1 MTTRNSAGKGTTVKF
16 GLLYVNASELG
27 APEHAKAVAI
37 AAEQAGFESLWAIE
51 HIVVP
56 QGYETQY
63 PYSDSGRMPIG
74 EDASLPEPLTWL
86 AYVAAVTERIRL
98 CTGVLVLPQRNPLLL
113 AKAVASLD
121 FLSGGRVTL
130 GIGAGW
136 LKEEFDAL
144 GFPFEGRGK
153 RLDETIEILRRLWR
167 EPAASFE
174 GEHFSFGP
182 VICRPQPPSGSVPIV
197 IGGHSEI
204 AAKRAG
210 RVGDGFY
217 PGKGNIFGLY
227 QLARETAETA
237 GRDPDAIELTS
248 GVGDHQLQD
257 LSFFRRLA
265 EKGVS
270 RVLIPAIPSDPRG
283 TLERIEQ
290 MSESIVQPLMDD
302 LGA

>member
-1 MTTRNSAGKGTTVKF
+1 MKF

-27 APEHAKAVAI
+27 TPENAKRVAI
-37 AAEQAGFESLWAIE
+37 SAEQAGFESLWAIE

-56 QGYETQY
+56 TGYETAY

-86 AYVAAVTERIRL
+86 AYVAAVTDRIRL

-121 FLSGGRVTL
+121 FLSGGRVSL

-136 LKEEFDAL
+136 LKEEFEAL

-153 RLDETIEILRRLWR
+153 RMDESIEIMRRLWSQP
-167 EPAASFE
+167 EASFQ
-174 GEHFSFGP
+174 GEHFSFDP
-182 VICRPQPPSGSVPIV
+182 VICRPQPVHGHVPIV

-227 QLARETAETA
+227 QLARETAEAA
-237 GRDPDAIELTS
+237 GRDPDVVELTS
-248 GVGDHQLQD
+248 GVGDHQLED
-257 LSFFRRLA
+257 LGFFRRLA
-265 EKGVS
+265 EKGVQ
-270 RVLIPAIPSDPRG
+270 RVLIPAIPTDPTA
-283 TLERIEQ
+283 TLERIERLRD
-290 MSESIVQPLMDD
+290 SIIQPLLDD
-302 LGA
+302 PTT